1 MSRFASLEELEQG
14 YRDCGYVADRELLIP
29 LFLMTRLGRPLLLE
43 GHAGVGKTETAK
55 VLAQLL
61 DTDLIRLQC
70 YEGLDATHTLYEWNY
85 QKQLLAIRLHEG
97 QANSRQE
104 NSGVAT
110 EQLER
115 HIFSADF
122 LLERPLLKAISAREG
137 SPVLL
142 IDEVDRADE
151 EFEAFLLEL
160 LSEFQITIPE
170 IGTIRATHPPLV
182 ILTSNRVRELS
193 DALKRRCL
201 YHWIDYPTFDRELEI
216 VRSRVPEI
224 AERLAHQVVR
234 VVQALRAMHLEKPPG
249 VAETLDWAIALLAL
263 GRSGLDAGTL
273 EDSKGCFLKTHAD
286 FEVLRTQLTTLLNA
300 AEAI

>member
-1 MSRFASLEELEQG
+1 MTRFDSLEQLEQG
-14 YRDCGYVADRELLIP
+14 FRDCGYVADRALLTP

-61 DTDLIRLQC
+61 DTELIRLQC
-70 YEGLDATHTLYEWNY
+70 YEGLDAASTLFEWNY

-97 QANSRQE
+97 PGKSRGE
-104 NSGVAT
+104 T
-110 EQLER
+110 PEDLER

-122 LLERPLLKAISAREG
+122 LLERPLLKSISARDAP
-137 SPVLL
+137 PVLL

-170 IGTIRATHPPLV
+170 IGTIRAVHRPLV

-201 YHWIDYPTFDRELEI
+201 YHWIDYPTFERELEI
-216 VRSRVPEI
+216 VRGRVPEI
-224 AERLAHQVVR
+224 TERLAHQVVR
-234 VVQALRAMHLEKPPG
+234 VVQALRTLQLEKPPG

-263 GRSGLDAGTL
+263 GHGALDADVL
-273 EDSKGCFLKTHAD
+273 DSTKGAVLKTTAD
-286 FEVLRTQLTTLLNA
+286 FKLLRAQLGSVLEA
-300 AEAI
+300 AEAN

>member
-1 MSRFASLEELEQG
+1 MTRFDSLEQLEQG
-14 YRDCGYVADRELLIP
+14 FRDCGYVADRALLTP

-61 DTDLIRLQC
+61 DTELIRLQC
-70 YEGLDATHTLYEWNY
+70 YEGLDAASTLFEWNY

-97 QANSRQE
+97 PGQSRGE
-104 NSGVAT
+104 T
-110 EQLER
+110 PEDLER

-122 LLERPLLKAISAREG
+122 LLERPLLKSISARDAP
-137 SPVLL
+137 PVLL

-170 IGTIRATHPPLV
+170 IGTIRAVHRPLV

-201 YHWIDYPTFDRELEI
+201 YHWIDYPTFERELEI
-216 VRSRVPEI
+216 VRGRVPEI
-224 AERLAHQVVR
+224 TERLAHQVVR
-234 VVQALRAMHLEKPPG
+234 VVQALRTLQLEKPPG

-263 GRSGLDAGTL
+263 GHGALDADVL
-273 EDSKGCFLKTHAD
+273 DSTKGAVLKTTAD
-286 FEVLRTQLTTLLNA
+286 FELLRAQLSSVLEA
-300 AEAI
+300 AEAN

>member
-1 MSRFASLEELEQG
+1 MTPFDSLEQLEQG
-14 YRDCGYVADRELLIP
+14 FRDCGYVADRALLTP

-61 DTDLIRLQC
+61 DTELIRLQC
-70 YEGLDATHTLYEWNY
+70 YEGLDAASTLFEWNY

-97 QANSRQE
+97 PGNSRGE
-104 NSGVAT
+104 T
-110 EQLER
+110 PEDLER

-122 LLERPLLKAISAREG
+122 LLERPLLKSISARDAP
-137 SPVLL
+137 PVLL

-170 IGTIRATHPPLV
+170 IGTIRAVHRPLV

-201 YHWIDYPTFDRELEI
+201 YHWIDYPTFERELEI
-216 VRSRVPEI
+216 VRGRVPEI
-224 AERLAHQVVR
+224 TERLAQQVVR
-234 VVQALRAMHLEKPPG
+234 VVQALRTLQLEKPPG

-263 GRSGLDAGTL
+263 GHGALNADVLDST
-273 EDSKGCFLKTHAD
+273 KGAVLKTTAD
-286 FEVLRTQLTTLLNA
+286 FELLRAQLSSVLEA
-300 AEAI
+300 AEAN

>member
-1 MSRFASLEELEQG
+1 MTRFDSLEQLEQG
-14 YRDCGYVADRELLIP
+14 FRDCGYVADRALLTP

-61 DTDLIRLQC
+61 DTELIRLQC
-70 YEGLDATHTLYEWNY
+70 YEGLDAASTLFEWNY

-97 QANSRQE
+97 PGKSRGE
-104 NSGVAT
+104 T
-110 EQLER
+110 PEDLER

-122 LLERPLLKAISAREG
+122 LLERPLLKSISARDAP
-137 SPVLL
+137 PVLL

-170 IGTIRATHPPLV
+170 IGTIRAVHRPLV
-182 ILTSNRVRELS
+182 ILTSNRMRELS

-201 YHWIDYPTFDRELEI
+201 YHWIDYPTFERELEI
-216 VRSRVPEI
+216 VRGRVPEI
-224 AERLAHQVVR
+224 TDRLAHQVVR
-234 VVQALRAMHLEKPPG
+234 VVQALRTLQLEKPPG

-263 GRSGLDAGTL
+263 GHGALDADVL
-273 EDSKGCFLKTHAD
+273 DSTKGAVLKTTAD
-286 FEVLRTQLTTLLNA
+286 FELLRAQLSSVLEA
-300 AEAI
+300 AEAN